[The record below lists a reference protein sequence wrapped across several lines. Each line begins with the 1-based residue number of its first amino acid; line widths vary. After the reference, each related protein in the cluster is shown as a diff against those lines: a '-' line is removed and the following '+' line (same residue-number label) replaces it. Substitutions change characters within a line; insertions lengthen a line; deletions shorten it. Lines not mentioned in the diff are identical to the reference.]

1 MSSSETIKFFGYYI
15 PIMSDLLAEKILFD
29 NEEVGVEEVPENP
42 ERHPDGSKVKEENK
56 EKINVGDVN
65 NCGKYEF
72 I

>member
-1 MSSSETIKFFGYYI
+1 
-15 PIMSDLLAEKILFD
+15 MSDLLAEKILFD